1 MLLQIDHHSGV
12 PIFRQVID
20 QVRHQ
25 IMAGHLKEGDQLT
38 SVRDLSAEIKV
49 NPMTI
54 SKAYSLLEA
63 QGLVERRRGVGLFVA
78 GLPLDQ
84 KRQTKA
90 SLLEGIVGKAVTTA
104 IQLDMSEE
112 QVLTLVSDLFKRYN
126 SKKRRGSHE

>member
-20 QVRHQ
+20 QVRYQ
-25 IMAGHLKEGDQLT
+25 IMAGHIKEGDQLT

-90 SLLEGIVGKAVTTA
+90 SLLEGSSARPWPRPSSWTCPKNR
-104 IQLDMSEE
+104 S
-112 QVLTLVSDLFKRYN
+112 
-126 SKKRRGSHE
+126 

>member
-38 SVRDLSAEIKV
+38 PVRDLSADLKV

-54 SKAYSLLEA
+54 SKAYSLLEV
-63 QGLVERRRGVGLFVA
+63 QGLVERRRGIGLFVA
-78 GLPLDQ
+78 GLPQDR
-84 KRQTKA
+84 KRQTKGQMV
-90 SLLEGIVGKAVTTA
+90 ETVVGRAVTAA
-104 IQLDMSEE
+104 IQLDVPEE
-112 QVLTLVSDLFKRYN
+112 QVLTMVSALFKRYN
-126 SKKRRGSHE
+126 SRKK

>member
-25 IMAGHLKEGDQLT
+25 IMAGHIKEGDQLT
-38 SVRDLSAEIKV
+38 SVRDLSAELKV

-63 QGLVERRRGVGLFVA
+63 QGLVERRRGVGLFVTS
-78 GLPLDQ
+78 LPQDQ

-90 SLLEGIVGKAVTTA
+90 SLLEGIVGKAVAMA
-104 IQLDMSEE
+104 IQLDIPED
-112 QVLTLVSDLFKRYN
+112 QVLTLVSDLFKRHN
-126 SKKRRGSHE
+126 SKKRR

>member
-25 IMAGHLKEGDQLT
+25 IMAGQIKEGDQLT

-78 GLPLDQ
+78 SLPLDQ

-90 SLLEGIVGKAVTTA
+90 SLLEGIVGKAVATA
-104 IQLDMSEE
+104 IQLDMSED
-112 QVLTLVSDLFKRYN
+112 QVLTLVSDLYKRHN
-126 SKKRRGSHE
+126 SKKRR